1 MDLSVDVPVDVPV
14 DLPVDVPVSLLRAN
28 PRTRPDAP
36 VLVLVIPIFNDWV
49 SVMALLQ
56 AIDQRPELSDTSF
69 HVILVN
75 DGSPLPD
82 RWHLGQVGRGCI
94 GRVELLDLVANVGHQ
109 RAIAIGLV
117 VAARV
122 ADVTGVVVMDGDG
135 EDRPQDIAVLLH
147 QAAARPGHIICARR
161 SERSESRLFRTFY
174 GVYKLAFRCLTG
186 RTIDFG
192 NFCFIP
198 VRLLNAVNHNPAT
211 WNHLA
216 ASILRS
222 RIPVAGVDAPRG
234 RRLAGELKMNFTTL
248 ILHGMSAISVYADL
262 VMVRIVLAMIWI
274 AGLTVLAMVSVVVLR
289 LTTSIGIPG
298 WASNM
303 LGSLAVMLL
312 ESLLFATIAVFM
324 LLNARSTRPVI
335 PAFDVLQ
342 MVAAH
347 SVVWSAEAAA
357 DTR

>member
-1 MDLSVDVPVDVPV
+1 
-14 DLPVDVPVSLLRAN
+14 
-28 PRTRPDAP
+28 
-36 VLVLVIPIFNDWV
+36 
-49 SVMALLQ
+49 
-56 AIDQRPELSDTSF
+56 
-69 HVILVN
+69 
-75 DGSPLPD
+75 
-82 RWHLGQVGRGCI
+82 
-94 GRVELLDLVANVGHQ
+94 
-109 RAIAIGLV
+109 
-117 VAARV
+117 
-122 ADVTGVVVMDGDG
+122 
-135 EDRPQDIAVLLH
+135 
-147 QAAARPGHIICARR
+147 
-161 SERSESRLFRTFY
+161 
-174 GVYKLAFRCLTG
+174 
-186 RTIDFG
+186 
-192 NFCFIP
+192 
-198 VRLLNAVNHNPAT
+198 
-211 WNHLA
+211 
-216 ASILRS
+216 
-222 RIPVAGVDAPRG
+222 
-234 RRLAGELKMNFTTL
+234 
-248 ILHGMSAISVYADL
+248 MSAISVYADL